1 VEKGTLVEFRVN
13 NQRRL
18 GVVSRPEGK
27 KHWIVIDSNHQA
39 HTLHP
44 RQITYTVPG
53 SRFQAEEIPKFQAAT
68 TSFIDPDSLEV
79 AWEIL
84 LEENRSV
91 NPESLALL
99 LFSEQTP
106 SQCYAAYYLLSEDK
120 IYFKQKADL
129 YEPRPASQVAEIKH
143 QQEKEQQ
150 RQQAREQFLTKLNQ
164 ALQGESI
171 TWEPHERSKLESLE
185 HYAAQGEL
193 ASPAQINAASE
204 LLNQLKR
211 HVTPLSAFQL
221 LVDLSVWK
229 HHENLALHRSQ
240 IPTEFKPEVVDMARQ
255 RIIDPPAD
263 VDAAIRQDLTHL
275 KVYTIDD
282 ESTQEIDD
290 GLSLEILPD
299 GQERLWIHIAD
310 PSRWLLL
317 GDGLEQEARRRAT
330 TVYLPTGMIPMFP
343 TELATGPMSL
353 VAGQTCYALSF
364 GVTLNADG
372 SIADYQI
379 CPSLIKPT
387 YRLTYD
393 DVDMMLELAVQNEP
407 ELLKIGA
414 WMKQRGA
421 WRQQQG
427 AIQINMPGADIKVVD
442 DEVDI
447 RPLLDSVA
455 RQLVAEMMIL
465 TGEVAARFGES
476 ENIPLPFRSQAQPE
490 LPSEDELQQLPPG
503 PVRECAIR
511 RCMPRSEMSI
521 TPNRHA
527 SLGLP
532 AYCQVTSPIRR
543 YSDLIAHMQIKA
555 HLRGDQVP
563 FAATDLGEV
572 LLGVVA
578 AVQETILVERQ
589 TTRYWSLEYL
599 RRHPDQVWQALM
611 LRWLREEDLLG
622 LVLLEDLG
630 IELAVRLQRPVGLG
644 ETLNLR
650 VSRVDPRAD
659 QIALEELEFSL
670 RK

>member
-1 VEKGTLVEFRVN
+1 MEKGTLVEFWVN
-13 NQRRL
+13 NLRRL
-18 GVVSRPEGK
+18 GVVERPEGK
-27 KHWIVIDSNHQA
+27 KHWVVIDSNHQA

-44 RQITYTVPG
+44 RQIAYTVPG
-53 SRFQAEEIPKFQAAT
+53 ERFQAQEIPQFQKNT
-68 TSFIDPDSLEV
+68 EPFIDPDSLEV

-84 LEENRSV
+84 LEENRAV

-106 SQCYAAYYLLSEDK
+106 SQCYAAHYLLSEDK

-143 QQEKEQQ
+143 QQEKEQH
-150 RQQAREQFLTKLNQ
+150 RHQAKEQFFQKLQ
-164 ALQGESI
+164 AALKGESV
-171 TWEPHERSKLESLE
+171 TWDGSERSKLESLE
-185 HYAAQGEL
+185 RYAAQGEL
-193 ASPAQINAASE
+193 ATQSQINAASE
-204 LLNQLKR
+204 LLNHLKR
-211 HVTPLSAFQL
+211 SVTPLAAFQL

-240 IPTEFKPEVVDMARQ
+240 IPTEFKPEVVEMAREC
-255 RIIDPPAD
+255 IINPPPD
-263 VDAAIRQDLTHL
+263 VDADIRRDLTHL

-290 GLSLEILPD
+290 GISLEILPD

-343 TELATGPMSL
+343 PELATGPMSL

-364 GVTLNADG
+364 GVILHSDS
-372 SIADYQI
+372 SIASYEI

-407 ELLKIGA
+407 ELLKLGA
-414 WMKQRGA
+414 WMKQRA
-421 WRQQQG
+421 RWRQEQG
-427 AIQINMPGADIKVVD
+427 AIQINMPEADIKVVD

-447 RPLLDSVA
+447 RPLPDSVA

-476 ENIPLPFRSQAQPE
+476 ENIPLPFRSQTQPE
-490 LPSEDELQQLPPG
+490 LPPDEELNQLPPG
-503 PVRECAIR
+503 PVRQCAIR
-511 RCMPRSEMSI
+511 RCMPKSEMST
-521 TPNRHA
+521 TPYRHA
-527 SLGLP
+527 SLGLE

-555 HLRGDQVP
+555 HLRGDLVP
-563 FAATDLGEV
+563 FGTPDLGEL

-578 AVQETILVERQ
+578 VVQETILVERQ
-589 TTRYWSLEYL
+589 TTRYWVLEYL
-599 RRHPDQVWQALM
+599 RRHSDQVWQALM
-611 LRWLREEDLLG
+611 LRWLREDDLFG

-630 IELAVRLQRPVGLG
+630 VELAMRFQRPVGLG
-644 ETLNLR
+644 ENLSLR

-659 QIALEELEFSL
+659 QIALEEVILSHL
-670 RK
+670 

>member
-1 VEKGTLVEFRVN
+1 MEKGTLVEFRVN

-18 GVVSRPEGK
+18 GVVERPEGK

-44 RQITYTVPG
+44 RQVTYTIPG
-53 SRFQAEEIPKFQAAT
+53 ERFQAQEIPKFQKNT
-68 TSFIDPDSLEV
+68 EPFIDPDSLEV

-84 LEENRSV
+84 LEENRAV

-106 SQCYAAYYLLSEDK
+106 AQCYAAYYLLSEDK
-120 IYFKQKADL
+120 IYFKQKAEL

-150 RQQAREQFLTKLNQ
+150 RQQAKAQFV
-164 ALQGESI
+164 
-171 TWEPHERSKLESLE
+171 SKLQAGLKGEAVAWDATERTKIEALE
-185 HYAAQGEL
+185 RYAAQGEF
-193 ASPAQINAASE
+193 ASQAQINAAAE

-211 HVTPLSAFQL
+211 QVTPLSAFQL

-240 IPTEFKPEVVDMARQ
+240 IPTEFKPEVVEMARD
-255 RIIDPPAD
+255 RINNPPAD
-263 VDAAIRQDLTHL
+263 LDAAIRQDLSHL

-282 ESTQEIDD
+282 EGTQEIDD
-290 GLSLEILPD
+290 GLSVEVLPD
-299 GQERLWIHIAD
+299 GRDRVWIHIAD

-364 GVTLNADG
+364 GIMLNADG

-407 ELLKIGA
+407 ELLKLGA
-414 WMKQRGA
+414 WMKQRAA

-427 AIQINMPGADIKVVD
+427 AIQINMPEANIKVVD

-447 RPLLDSVA
+447 CPLPDSVA

-476 ENIPLPFRSQAQPE
+476 ENIPLPFRFQAQPE
-490 LPSEDELQQLPPG
+490 LPPEDELQQLPPG
-503 PVRECAIR
+503 PVRQCAIR
-511 RCMPRSEMSI
+511 RCMPKSEMST

-527 SLGLP
+527 SLGLA

-555 HLRGDQVP
+555 HLRGEDVP
-563 FAATDLGEV
+563 FGAPDLGEV

-589 TTRYWSLEYL
+589 TTRYWILEYL
-599 RRHPDQVWQALM
+599 RRHSDQVWQALM
-611 LRWLREEDLLG
+611 LRWLREDDLFG

-630 IELAVRLQRPVGLG
+630 VELAMRFQRPVGLG

-659 QIALEELEFSL
+659 QINLEEVILAQA
-670 RK
+670 

>member
-1 VEKGTLVEFRVN
+1 MEKGTLVEFRVN

-18 GVVSRPEGK
+18 GVVERPEGK

-44 RQITYTVPG
+44 RQITYTVTG
-53 SRFQAEEIPKFQAAT
+53 ERYQTQEIPQFQKAVEP
-68 TSFIDPDSLEV
+68 FLDPESLEV

-84 LEENRSV
+84 LEENRAVS
-91 NPESLALL
+91 PESLALL
-99 LFSEQTP
+99 LFSGQTP
-106 SQCYAAYYLLSEDK
+106 LQCYAAHYLLSEDK
-120 IYFKQKADL
+120 IYFKQKAEL
-129 YEPRPASQVAEIKH
+129 YEARPTSQVAEIKH
-143 QQEKEQQ
+143 QLEKERQ
-150 RQQAREQFLTKLNQ
+150 RQQTKAQFLAKLNQ
-164 ALQGESI
+164 ALAQETIS
-171 TWEPHERSKLESLE
+171 WEPAERNKFEPLERF
-185 HYAAQGEL
+185 AALGDL
-193 ASPAQINAASE
+193 ATQSQINAASE
-204 LLNQLKR
+204 LLTQLKR
-211 HVTPLSAFQL
+211 PTTALAAFQL
-221 LVDLSVWK
+221 LVDLSLWK

-240 IPTEFKPEVVDMARQ
+240 IPTAFKPEVVDMARHC
-255 RIIDPPAD
+255 ISNPPPD
-263 VDAAIRQDLTHL
+263 LDAPIRQDLTHL

-290 GLSLEILPD
+290 GISLETLPN

-343 TELATGPMSL
+343 PELATGPMSL
-353 VAGQTCYALSF
+353 VAGKTCCALSF
-364 GVTLNADG
+364 GIILQPDG

-387 YRLTYD
+387 YRLTYE

-407 ELLKIGA
+407 ELLGIGA
-414 WMKQRGA
+414 WMQKRLA

-427 AIQINMPGADIKVVD
+427 AIQINMPEPEIKVVD

-447 RPLLDSVA
+447 HPLADSVA

-465 TGEVAARFGES
+465 TGEVAARFGEAQ
-476 ENIPLPFRSQAQPE
+476 NIPLPFRSQTQPE
-490 LPSEDELQQLPPG
+490 LPPEEELQQLPPG
-503 PVRECAIR
+503 PVRQCAIR
-511 RCMPRSEMSI
+511 RCMPKSEMSP

-527 SLGLP
+527 SLGLN

-555 HLRGDQVP
+555 HLRGDNVP
-563 FAATDLGEV
+563 FAAPDLGEL

-589 TTRYWSLEYL
+589 TTRYWCLEFL
-599 RRHPDQVWQALM
+599 RRHSDQVWQALM
-611 LRWLREEDLLG
+611 LRWLREDDLLA

-630 IELAVRLQRPVGLG
+630 VELAVRFHRVVGLG

-659 QIALEELEFSL
+659 QIALEEVILAHT
-670 RK
+670 